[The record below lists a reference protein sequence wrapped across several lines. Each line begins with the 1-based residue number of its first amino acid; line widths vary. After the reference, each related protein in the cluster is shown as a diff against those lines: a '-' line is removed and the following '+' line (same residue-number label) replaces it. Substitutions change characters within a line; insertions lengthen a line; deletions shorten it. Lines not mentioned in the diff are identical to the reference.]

1 MRVSDE
7 SPVFYQT
14 AIFIWAKCNRRFSGE
29 TGKRGDIQQVEHGS
43 GHWKQLMLLKQMG
56 S

>member
-14 AIFIWAKCNRRFSGE
+14 AIFIRAKCDRRFSGE
-29 TGKRGDIQQVEHGS
+29 TGKRGDI
-43 GHWKQLMLLKQMG
+43 
-56 S
+56 